1 MARLSHRKPPMFAI
15 VIAVVSMASLMVADA
30 AHAQRSFSAEA
41 PISGDYIERPR
52 AQPAYPQGQQYYPQQ
67 QAACRDCGVV
77 ESVREVRQEGEGSG
91 LGAIGG
97 AVVGGLIGNQVGGGR
112 GKTVGAVVGA
122 VGGAYGGNE
131 AEKALR
137 AKKRYDITVRF
148 DDGNTRVFSDSNPPP
163 LQRGDRVRMMNG
175 QLVRM

>member
-1 MARLSHRKPPMFAI
+1 MAHSSHRKNLIFVI
-15 VIAVVSMASLMVADA
+15 VVAAVSMALTAVDSAY
-30 AHAQRSFSAEA
+30 AQRSFSAEA

-52 AQPAYPQGQQYYPQQ
+52 AQPTYPQGQQYYPQQ

-91 LGAIGG
+91 LGAVGG
-97 AVVGGLIGNQVGGGR
+97 AVVGGLIGNQVGGVRGR
-112 GKTVGAVVGA
+112 TVGAVVGA

-131 AEKALR
+131 AEKAIR